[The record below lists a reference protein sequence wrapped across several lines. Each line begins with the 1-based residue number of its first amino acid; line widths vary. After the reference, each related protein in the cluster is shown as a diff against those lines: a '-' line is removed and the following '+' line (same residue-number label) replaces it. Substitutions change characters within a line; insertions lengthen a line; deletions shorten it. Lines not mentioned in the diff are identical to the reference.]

1 MSLEHDAFGAL
12 KVARVKGSPKP
23 LRRRSMTLE
32 FCIHAGNTHLHL
44 CTRAFRGTLGA
55 GGDPDLY
62 AVAGVG
68 RGLGFLEMCDTGF
81 GLRTTSGGAG

>member
-1 MSLEHDAFGAL
+1 M
-12 KVARVKGSPKP
+12 
-23 LRRRSMTLE
+23 
-32 FCIHAGNTHLHL
+32 HL

-81 GLRTTSGGAG
+81 GLRLRQAGRGKLGFGGLGFEGLTQESGDVRSVEGEVCGTVLADE